1 MGFEHWIYVVRCAD
15 GTLYTGYA
23 TDVRRRVAAHN
34 AGAGAKYTKTRRP
47 VELVACERFYS
58 KRRALSAEAYFKQLS
73 RAEKD
78 AALASGRPLSE
89 TLSLLRPAFASEPVE
104 EFVVRTLARSAEPAY
119 ADFMARLVPTLPRSR
134 FVGVRTPALRKL
146 GIEVARCPDRTRFFA
161 ALPHATF
168 EEAQVHS
175 FAIANEKDHAAR
187 EALYEAFLPH
197 VDNWAVC
204 DSLAVAPLL
213 EDPAQAREFA
223 LARLAS
229 PHAYTVRFGILTL
242 MKGFLGE
249 RFDPA
254 DFDRVAGAGAS
265 VPEGPDTRYVLAG
278 KAWYLAEAFAV
289 RPGDARAWF
298 ASSPV
303 DPALAA
309 AARRKALESRR
320 VDASIKSWLK
330 GL

>member
-1 MGFEHWIYVVRCAD
+1 MGFKHWIYVVRCAD

-34 AGAGAKYTKTRRP
+34 AGKGAKYTKTRRP
-47 VELVACERFYS
+47 VELAASERFYS
-58 KRRALSAEAYFKQLS
+58 KQRALSAEAYFKQLS

-89 TLSLLRPAFASEPVE
+89 TLVSLRPAFASEPVE
-104 EFVVRTLARSAEPAY
+104 ELVARTLSQSAEPAY
-119 ADFMARLVPTLPRSR
+119 ADFMAGLVPTLPRSR
-134 FVGVRTPALRKL
+134 FAGVRTPVLRKL
-146 GIEVARCPDRTRFFA
+146 GAEVARRPDRMRFFA

-175 FAIANEKDHAAR
+175 FAIAREKDPATR

-213 EDPAQAREFA
+213 EDPAHARAVA
-223 LARLAS
+223 LGRLAS

-249 RFDPA
+249 RFEPA
-254 DFDRVAGAGAS
+254 DFGRVAAAGAA
-265 VPEGPDTRYVLAG
+265 VPQSPDTRYVLAA

-289 RPGDARAWF
+289 RPADARAWF
-298 ASSPV
+298 ASTPV

-320 VDASIKSWLK
+320 VDTATKAWLK
-330 GL
+330 AL